1 MLMTPGF
8 GLLPKQESFFIS
20 LCEDNAA
27 GLDILENFRR
37 NQLRK
42 YLYVFIGGAAGGLL
56 RVMTTRADNMFTVG
70 GMDLTILLINIT
82 GAFLLGLFLS
92 GTARFQSLSPG
103 LHLGIAVGLFGSF
116 TTFSTLS
123 MEAVGLLQTGDM
135 AGLFFYIFISCIVGL
150 AAAELGFRTGD
161 GTGLIRVG
169 GQRQVIFRNGIQ
181 SNRIQVVAQEEED
194 QD

>member
-1 MLMTPGF
+1 MTPGF

-20 LCEDNAA
+20 LYEDNATVMV
-27 GLDILENFRR
+27 ILGNFWR
-37 NQLRK
+37 NQLRN

-70 GMDLTILLINIT
+70 GMDMTILLINIT

-92 GTARFQSLSPG
+92 GTARFKSFSPG
-103 LHLGIAVGLFGSF
+103 MHLGIAVGFFGSF

-123 MEAVGLLQTGDM
+123 MDAVGLLQTGNVS
-135 AGLFFYIFISCIVGL
+135 GLILYTIGSCIAGL
-150 AAAELGFRTGD
+150 AAAELGFRTGV

-169 GQRQVIFRNGIQ
+169 GQRQVIFRNIIQ
-181 SNRIQVVAQEEED
+181 SNRIPVILQEEEED
-194 QD
+194 ED